1 MTLQASV
8 FIIVLFF
15 QDFFAL
21 YLIIDSIS
29 SSLTSIIKFSVTKT
43 AGGMLVSMNQE
54 NLNGGSLIIGDVM
67 GPVSF
72 LLHYFN

>member
-21 YLIIDSIS
+21 YLIIDPIS

-43 AGGMLVSMNQE
+43 AGGMLVSNQE